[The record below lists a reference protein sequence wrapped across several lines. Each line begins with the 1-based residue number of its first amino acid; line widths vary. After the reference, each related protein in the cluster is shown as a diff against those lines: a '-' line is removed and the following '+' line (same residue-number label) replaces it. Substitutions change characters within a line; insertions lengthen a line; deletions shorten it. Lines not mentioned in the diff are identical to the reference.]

1 MNILAADAEATEAGA
16 EAVRLNTEGVAAAEA
31 GQWEEAE
38 ARLSE
43 AVRLAPHWAAPLN
56 NRAQLYR
63 LLHDPLNPLDPLNP
77 TDPAEALQDL
87 EAAVQLCTTDGPVKR
102 QACVQLGLLHRL
114 HGRHEAAHS
123 CFCTAAQLGSAFA
136 KTQVA
141 ALNPM
146 AALCNKMLVKM
157 MADVRAGRAE
167 HDDE

>member
-63 LLHDPLNPLDPLNP
+63 LLC
-77 TDPAEALQDL
+77 AEALQDL